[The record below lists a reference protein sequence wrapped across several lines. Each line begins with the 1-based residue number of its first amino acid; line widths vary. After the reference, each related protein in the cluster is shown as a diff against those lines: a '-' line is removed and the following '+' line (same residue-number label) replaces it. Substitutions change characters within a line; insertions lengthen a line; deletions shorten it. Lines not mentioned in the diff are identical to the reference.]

1 MPFLTILGGLCT
13 GGIPPPLKSNR
24 ITPVITTCE
33 LRVTGSCL
41 PTEFSAHLMPES
53 NVSNKDGSIVSFLTG
68 VSSMVGS
75 AWSRVGKWL
84 AIAISAE
91 TDKVPEIQGY
101 P

>member
-1 MPFLTILGGLCT
+1 
-13 GGIPPPLKSNR
+13 
-24 ITPVITTCE
+24 
-33 LRVTGSCL
+33 
-41 PTEFSAHLMPES
+41 
-53 NVSNKDGSIVSFLTG
+53 
-68 VSSMVGS
+68 MVGS